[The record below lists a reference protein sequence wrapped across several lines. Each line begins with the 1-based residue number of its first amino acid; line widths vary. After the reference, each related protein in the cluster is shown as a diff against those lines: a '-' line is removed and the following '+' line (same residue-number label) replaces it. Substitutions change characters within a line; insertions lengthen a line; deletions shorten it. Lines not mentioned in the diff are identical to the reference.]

1 MQERCWASFWP
12 KASAGWPGK
21 GGTAWR
27 APEPVIVSWPRA
39 WRRGRRRWSS
49 GPTAMRCPA
58 QAQEREGGFAKHD
71 AEDDGSPRWLVDGGS
86 AQIATM
92 GHVWRSTVASV
103 KSCRSG
109 GTRGVTEPLEPKE
122 FGGMTTR
129 IDFTVRVTVVELQ
142 CDSDM
147 EEGLRWSV
155 TVEGGGGGGP
165 QSGEG

>member
-1 MQERCWASFWP
+1 MQEQCWASFWP

-39 WRRGRRRWSS
+39 WRRGGVAGAGGAAAQQRCGVRRKHKR
-49 GPTAMRCPA
+49 GKEVLPNMMRRTAAHR
-58 QAQEREGGFAKHD
+58 
-71 AEDDGSPRWLVDGGS
+71 GGS
-86 AQIATM
+86 STAM
-92 GHVWRSTVASV
+92 GHVWRSTVTSV

-122 FGGMTTR
+122 FGGTTTR

-142 CDSDM
+142 CDSDV

-155 TVEGGGGGGP
+155 TVEGGVTGG
-165 QSGEG
+165 